1 MNPASLVATLRVDR
15 HIQDRRSTDLREI
28 SVCSPRDAVK
38 ILPASGRTDGTL
50 GNKNLKIKTILLTA
64 VLLIPA
70 YASADNWSKE
80 QMEVL
85 KFEEACVSAKS
96 ADQLMDC
103 FHKDFVGWG
112 QGSTVPTTKADRKKG
127 IVESFANSESE
138 TMLFKPLSVIVKGNM
153 AVISYIDSSKSTN
166 KTTKEITY
174 STQRWTDVCLKDGG
188 RWYWIS
194 DHGLDISND

>member
-1 MNPASLVATLRVDR
+1 MCVDR
-15 HIQDRRSTDLREI
+15 RIQDWRLADLRES
-28 SVCSPRDAVK
+28 SVCCLTDVVR
-38 ILPASGRTDGTL
+38 ILPASGRTYGGL
-50 GNKNLKIKTILLTA
+50 ENKKLKIKKILLTA

-85 KFEEACVSAKS
+85 KFEEACISAKS
-96 ADQLMDC
+96 ADQLIGC

-112 QGSTVPTTKADRKKG
+112 QGSTVPTTKADREKG
-127 IVESFANSESE
+127 IVDSFENSESE
-138 TMLFKPLSVIVKGNM
+138 TMLFKPVSVIVKGNM

-166 KTTKEITY
+166 KTTKEVTY

-188 RWYWIS
+188 KWYWIS